1 MGYPLC
7 PRSVPPNSRRRD
19 RRRRTQVARL
29 ARSSLTRAATMPLT
43 RAASSRATAA
53 AAANGVVDLLQA
65 LPHDLQVEIVHH
77 LQPGDDGCA
86 RFKLEACSRGMAAL
100 VRTGRLWESVSFPT
114 GCRITDVQLRLLLSR
129 VTAKLH
135 TKELILKKS
144 FKLEYALEPLYGSTA
159 LRWLDLSRVSF
170 TEAGLNVPQAV
181 LDEVCKMV
189 PSGAADDQ
197 AQPLRFFRAL
207 NLAPH
212 LNLPSEELLRD
223 ARRRERVRER
233 AACGHCE
240 RELERLLTDE
250 SIEPKPF
257 PEQVEKQM
265 RLPSCLGCCTLTC
278 GSMSMRS
285 LEGCDG
291 QPTAPCLRP
300 CPRLEQ
306 CSSCQLMFCEDCQDF
321 ERCRICNTAER
332 ANEHLY
338 CSDCSFTC
346 AMCDN
351 SFCFDCCPDAEKC
364 DGCQERYCGHGDCAI
379 DDEGLL
385 DFWTKKGNKNFCHG
399 CAQCIRWEIRCE
411 EEEGRGTPVEWTPV
425 E

>member
-1 MGYPLC
+1 
-7 PRSVPPNSRRRD
+7 
-19 RRRRTQVARL
+19 
-29 ARSSLTRAATMPLT
+29 
-43 RAASSRATAA
+43 
-53 AAANGVVDLLQA
+53 
-65 LPHDLQVEIVHH
+65 
-77 LQPGDDGCA
+77 
-86 RFKLEACSRGMAAL
+86 
-100 VRTGRLWESVSFPT
+100 
-114 GCRITDVQLRLLLSR
+114 
-129 VTAKLH
+129 
-135 TKELILKKS
+135 
-144 FKLEYALEPLYGSTA
+144 
-159 LRWLDLSRVSF
+159 
-170 TEAGLNVPQAV
+170 
-181 LDEVCKMV
+181 MV

-212 LNLPSEELLRD
+212 LNLPSVKLLRD

-240 RELERLLTDE
+240 RELERMLTDE

-278 GSMSMRS
+278 GSMSIRS

-291 QPTAPCLRP
+291 QPTTPCLRP

-306 CSSCQLMFCEDCQDF
+306 CSSCQLMICEDCQDY
-321 ERCRICNTAER
+321 ERCRTCNKVDL
-332 ANEHLY
+332 ANEQPLRGLH

-346 AMCDN
+346 AMCDS

-364 DGCQERYCGHGDCAI
+364 DGCKERYCGHGDCAM

-385 DFWTKKGNKNFCHG
+385 DFWTKKGDKNFCHG
-399 CAQCIRWEIRCE
+399 CAQCIRWEIRRE
-411 EEEGRGTPVEWTPV
+411 EEEGCGSPVEWPCVALCARSLKKQSRILKIAHGGCNGEGYTACFPCLLRFSFV
-425 E
+425 GWANNRALGPLPTYPAYLGSPP